1 MDMLPEAL
9 QQGRRILLFSQ
20 FTSMLRILQKQ
31 LEAEQIRCLYLDGQT
46 LPEERMHLCQ
56 QFNQGEGDVFLISLK
71 AGGTGLNL
79 TGADMVIHYDPWWN
93 PAVEDQATD
102 RAHRIGQKHKVEV
115 IRLLTHGTI
124 EEQVVELSRN
134 KKQLFDQ
141 LIEAGEENLSS
152 LSEDAIR
159 ALFSDM
165 EEELGA
171 MEQ

>member
-1 MDMLPEAL
+1 M
-9 QQGRRILLFSQ
+9 
-20 FTSMLRILQKQ
+20 
-31 LEAEQIRCLYLDGQT
+31 
-46 LPEERMHLCQ
+46 
-56 QFNQGEGDVFLISLK
+56 
-71 AGGTGLNL
+71 
-79 TGADMVIHYDPWWN
+79 
-93 PAVEDQATD
+93 EDQATD